1 MFSGMES
8 WSDFPGGGSLS
19 GQMTHR
25 SGDDFVWD
33 DDSINHVVNLYIK
46 EIPRILLGC
55 SWLREVVFEVN
66 TKNNNGPSPGQGIS
80 TKGRF

>member
-1 MFSGMES
+1 MVKLPWRREVY
-8 WSDFPGGGSLS
+8 PGSN
-19 GQMTHR
+19 
-25 SGDDFVWD
+25 DPPEWNDFVWD